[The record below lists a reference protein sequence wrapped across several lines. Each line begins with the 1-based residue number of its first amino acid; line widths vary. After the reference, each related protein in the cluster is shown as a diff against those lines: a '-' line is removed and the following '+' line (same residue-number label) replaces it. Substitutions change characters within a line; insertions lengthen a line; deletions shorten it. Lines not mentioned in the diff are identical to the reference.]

1 MKISFYSLILISN
14 ILYYHL
20 PSAPEVRHSINT
32 SIGKC
37 FKKKNQELVQELQD
51 QYGSF
56 QIPRYKKYQE
66 CNYQKEVMNQAIQE
80 ACSKPGDAEKGSIEI
95 RPAVPFVSE
104 ATYDSTEKDKGKFV
118 EITCRHTPTGS
129 DSKKNNYQV
138 HVRKFDHG
146 TPEDM
151 LLWYSKMQEIF
162 SKKPCDD
169 PETKFNVTE
178 LLLSGQAKRNF
189 LQFKKEEC
197 FDKEVLDPNTGLK
210 APQGVIEET
219 FLASLNR
226 LRDYYFKKY
235 AARYQVA
242 YLRQNLRKPKEV
254 SVRTCATRLQEIN
267 NYLSNFPGPD
277 LNTPLAE
284 GEIISILVAMI
295 PSAWHRKMVSINFE
309 PLTKKFIEVIEY
321 LEQLEVLD
329 ATEKKQAQ
337 KKSEAENKSKE
348 KSKGKGKSQNKGSKG
363 RNRNR
368 KRKAE
373 SDDTDEDSKF
383 CAYCK
388 GKGGKYQTHN
398 AEDCWFIKNLGNKGP
413 NKKPKYQNKNSKE
426 FNALVKAEVQ
436 KILKK
441 TKNKNKK
448 RDLSSSESGSDS
460 SGEE

>member
-1 MKISFYSLILISN
+1 
-14 ILYYHL
+14 
-20 PSAPEVRHSINT
+20 
-32 SIGKC
+32 
-37 FKKKNQELVQELQD
+37 
-51 QYGSF
+51 
-56 QIPRYKKYQE
+56 
-66 CNYQKEVMNQAIQE
+66 MNQAIQE

-104 ATYDSTEKDKGKFV
+104 AMYDSMEKDKGKFV
-118 EITCRHTPTGS
+118 EITCR
-129 DSKKNNYQV
+129 
-138 HVRKFDHG
+138 
-146 TPEDM
+146 
-151 LLWYSKMQEIF
+151 
-162 SKKPCDD
+162 
-169 PETKFNVTE
+169 VT
-178 LLLSGQAKRNF
+178 
-189 LQFKKEEC
+189 
-197 FDKEVLDPNTGLK
+197 D
-210 APQGVIEET
+210 ET

-226 LRDYYFKKY
+226 VRDYYFKKY

-267 NYLSNFPGPD
+267 NYLLNFPGPD

-348 KSKGKGKSQNKGSKG
+348 KSKGKGKSQKKGAKGQNK
-363 RNRNR
+363 

-373 SDDTDEDSKF
+373 SDETDEDSKF

-398 AEDCWFIKNLGNKGP
+398 VEDCWFIKNLGNKGS

-426 FNALVKAEVQ
+426 FNALVKAQVQ
-436 KILKK
+436 KNLKQSK
-441 TKNKNKK
+441 KNKNK
-448 RDLSSSESGSDS
+448 DQSPSESETNS